1 MSSTGPLKLIEFFTS
16 TLNEVQMPR
25 ITERGKKVQLHTAK
39 GERIAFG
46 VLEGILRGT
55 KESCVHMKKSN

>member
-16 TLNEVQMPR
+16 TLKEVQKPR
-25 ITERGKKVQLHTAK
+25 ITERGKKVQLHTAN
-39 GERIAFG
+39 GERIVFG

-55 KESCVHMKKSN
+55 KESCVHPKKNN